1 MEVRLVNCL
10 AKIHCLVGWL
20 VDNLNC
26 MKNSGKKASVLTCAC
41 YQLKKTGATNLTMFL
56 SRLHS
61 LQLLVFPSSVESKHL
76 GKKSCLV
83 YFLFLKAHYYYVNL
97 PAGAF
102 KDALTSSTKHYFL
115 LTVNRHTH
123 PYLVPLP
130 DSNSHG
136 KSGTWKKRHAQT
148 LPILVRQTQVQTAG
162 NQSPE
167 KTCKHRHRHRKPDV
181 GITLISQM

>member
-1 MEVRLVNCL
+1 MEDEGEIVELFGQDTL
-10 AKIHCLVGWL
+10 FGWL
-20 VDNLNC
+20 IIRAVRRIQ
-26 MKNSGKKASVLTCAC
+26 KKGFSIDLCLLPIEENWSNKFDHVSESIIFLTA
-41 YQLKKTGATNLTMFL
+41 A
-56 SRLHS
+56 R
-61 LQLLVFPSSVESKHL
+61 FPFSVESKHL
-76 GKKSCLV
+76 QKKSRLV

-102 KDALTSSTKHYFL
+102 KDALTSSTKHDFL
-115 LTVNRHTH
+115 LTVNTHTH

-148 LPILVRQTQVQTAG
+148 LAILVRQTQVQTAG

-167 KTCKHRHRHRKPDV
+167 KTCKHRHRHRKSDV